1 MQSYVNE
8 AFLEKRAKI
17 ARYTSFAGLGALVIA
32 LFTLRDLLWL
42 SYLLLTVGLIT
53 AAVASFLSNQYL
65 REPRADQVLQ
75 RVLDGLDKRYALYSY
90 YLPSDHVVASHHGLT
105 VIISRP
111 QRGVVSAQ
119 GKRWQHRARW
129 RWFKQIF
136 GEPGLGRPDLDAEVE
151 TSRMKAWVAK
161 RNLSEEIPVSAAV
174 VFVHPQVQLTVA
186 DVAVPVMTAS
196 QLPDH
201 LRQGLNDLPIVSTA
215 GQKEL
220 RRALDEAVQS
230 GKRK

>member
-1 MQSYVNE
+1 
-8 AFLEKRAKI
+8 
-17 ARYTSFAGLGALVIA
+17 
-32 LFTLRDLLWL
+32 
-42 SYLLLTVGLIT
+42 
-53 AAVASFLSNQYL
+53 
-65 REPRADQVLQ
+65 
-75 RVLDGLDKRYALYSY
+75 
-90 YLPSDHVVASHHGLT
+90 
-105 VIISRP
+105 
-111 QRGVVSAQ
+111 
-119 GKRWQHRARW
+119 
-129 RWFKQIF
+129 
-136 GEPGLGRPDLDAEVE
+136 
-151 TSRMKAWVAK
+151 
-161 RNLSEEIPVSAAV
+161 VSAAV